1 MGEDQRAKRGAKDTE
16 ADQQRFPQCRQL
28 LITTLGLKILF
39 QISGR
44 ATMPRQLPSAAHI
57 TIGEGGSAHTL
68 KNMCYH
74 HKGIVSFKRLTSL
87 CHPSGSNRLFAGSYH
102 RALSSSLVT
111 LFFPRS
117 SSLPSFLRPLF
128 LFLSRALI
136 SITVILQAI
145 AFHIILLTSLTD
157 K

>member
-39 QISGR
+39 QISGS

-57 TIGEGGSAHTL
+57 TIGEGGSTHTL

-111 LFFPRS
+111 SILHS
-117 SSLPSFLRPLF
+117 SSLALFFFHSYFISPPLS
-128 LFLSRALI
+128 LSQQGPNLNHRYPR
-136 SITVILQAI
+136 SHR
-145 AFHIILLTSLTD
+145 FS
-157 K
+157 

>member
-16 ADQQRFPQCRQL
+16 ADQQCFPQCRQL

-39 QISGR
+39 QISGS

-57 TIGEGGSAHTL
+57 TIGEGGSTHTL

-111 LFFPRS
+111 SILHSSLYFISPPLSLSQQGPNLNHRYPRS
-117 SSLPSFLRPLF
+117 HRFS
-128 LFLSRALI
+128 
-136 SITVILQAI
+136 
-145 AFHIILLTSLTD
+145 
-157 K
+157 